1 MAIAEVSASAII
13 FEGDDILFDD
23 KAVNDYINEGL
34 KAIDEETKTDE
45 DIREISRLI
54 KDELIRNASKGIETH
69 ITDLNGNWTLIFNIL
84 QNKVVLYC
92 YNEARMDLAENYRP
106 LVIQGEIDEDYGPE
120 EALEA
125 VVTAFVAKQF
135 DKFIVEELKDNE

>member
-1 MAIAEVSASAII
+1 MNN
-13 FEGDDILFDD
+13 FDD
-23 KAVNDYINEGL
+23 KAVNDFIEKGL

-54 KDELIRNASKGIETH
+54 KDELVRNTAKGLETR
-69 ITDLNGNWTLIFNIL
+69 ITDLNGNWKLEYAIYKKYNVTIVGLA
-84 QNKVVLYC
+84 C
-92 YNEARMDLAENYRP
+92 YNETRMIMAQNYRP
-106 LVIQGEIDEDYGPE
+106 LIIEGEVDEDFGPE

-135 DKFIVEELKDNE
+135 GVFRAEELKD

>member
-1 MAIAEVSASAII
+1 M
-13 FEGDDILFDD
+13 FDD

-34 KAIDEETKTDE
+34 KAIDEETQTDE

-84 QNKVVLYC
+84 QNQVVLFC

-135 DKFIVEELKDNE
+135 DKFIVEELKDNEIN

>member
-23 KAVNDYINEGL
+23 KAVNDYIEEGL
-34 KAIDEETKTDE
+34 KAIDEETQTDE

-69 ITDLNGNWTLIFNIL
+69 ITDLNGNWTLIFDIQQNIVRL
-84 QNKVVLYC
+84 FC
-92 YNEARMDLAENYRP
+92 YNEARMNIAENYRP
-106 LVIQGEIDEDYGPE
+106 LVIQGEIDEDYGSE

-125 VVTAFVAKQF
+125 CVTAFVAKQF
-135 DKFIVEELKDNE
+135 NKFIVEELKDNE

>member
-1 MAIAEVSASAII
+1 M
-13 FEGDDILFDD
+13 FDD
-23 KAVNDYINEGL
+23 KAINDYIQEGL
-34 KAIDEETKTDE
+34 NAIDEETQTDE

-54 KDELIRNASKGIETH
+54 KDELIRNASRGIETH

-92 YNEARMDLAENYRP
+92 YNEARMDIEESYRP

-135 DKFIVEELKDNE
+135 NKFIVEELKDNE

>member
-1 MAIAEVSASAII
+1 M
-13 FEGDDILFDD
+13 FDD
-23 KAVNDYINEGL
+23 KAVNDYIEEGL
-34 KAIDEETKTDE
+34 KAIDEETQTDE

-92 YNEARMDLAENYRP
+92 YNEARMDIAENYRP

-135 DKFIVEELKDNE
+135 NKFIIEELKDNE

>member
-1 MAIAEVSASAII
+1 M
-13 FEGDDILFDD
+13 FDD
-23 KAVNDYINEGL
+23 KAINDYIQEGL
-34 KAIDEETKTDE
+34 NAIDEETQTDE

-54 KDELIRNASKGIETH
+54 KDELIRNASRGIETH

-92 YNEARMDLAENYRP
+92 YNEARMDIAESYRP

-125 VVTAFVAKQF
+125 VVTMFTAKQF
-135 DKFIVEELKDNE
+135 GKIIVQELKDDDN

>member
-1 MAIAEVSASAII
+1 M
-13 FEGDDILFDD
+13 FDD
-23 KAVNDYINEGL
+23 KAVNDYIQEGL
-34 KAIDEETKTDE
+34 NAIDEETQTDE

-92 YNEARMDLAENYRP
+92 YNEARMDIAESYRP

-135 DKFIVEELKDNE
+135 NKFIVEELKDNE

>member
-1 MAIAEVSASAII
+1 M
-13 FEGDDILFDD
+13 FDD
-23 KAVNDYINEGL
+23 KAVNDYIQEGL
-34 KAIDEETKTDE
+34 NAIDEETQTDE

-125 VVTAFVAKQF
+125 CVTMFTAKQF
-135 DKFIVEELKDNE
+135 GKIIVEELKDNE

>member
-1 MAIAEVSASAII
+1 M
-13 FEGDDILFDD
+13 FDD
-23 KAVNDYINEGL
+23 KAVNDYIQEGL
-34 KAIDEETKTDE
+34 NAIDEETQTDE

-92 YNEARMDLAENYRP
+92 YNEARMDIAESYRP

>member
-1 MAIAEVSASAII
+1 M
-13 FEGDDILFDD
+13 FDD
-23 KAVNDYINEGL
+23 KAVNDYIEEGL
-34 KAIDEETKTDE
+34 KAIDEETQTDE

-69 ITDLNGNWTLIFNIL
+69 ITDLNGNWTLIFNIM
-84 QNKVVLYC
+84 QNQVVLFC

-135 DKFIVEELKDNE
+135 NKFIVEELKDNE

>member
-1 MAIAEVSASAII
+1 M
-13 FEGDDILFDD
+13 FDD
-23 KAVNDYINEGL
+23 KAVNDYIQEGL
-34 KAIDEETKTDE
+34 NAIDEETQTDE

-54 KDELIRNASKGIETH
+54 KDELIRNASRGIETH

-135 DKFIVEELKDNE
+135 NKFIVEELKDNE

>member
-1 MAIAEVSASAII
+1 M
-13 FEGDDILFDD
+13 FDD
-23 KAVNDYINEGL
+23 KAVNDYIEEGL
-34 KAIDEETKTDE
+34 KTIDEETQTDE

-69 ITDLNGNWTLIFNIL
+69 ITDLNGNWTLIFNIF

-92 YNEARMDLAENYRP
+92 YNEARMDIAENYRP

>member
-1 MAIAEVSASAII
+1 M
-13 FEGDDILFDD
+13 FDD
-23 KAVNDYINEGL
+23 KAINDYIQEGL
-34 KAIDEETKTDE
+34 NAIDEETQTDE

-54 KDELIRNASKGIETH
+54 KDELIRNASRGIETH

-135 DKFIVEELKDNE
+135 NKFIVEELKDNE

>member
-1 MAIAEVSASAII
+1 MNN
-13 FEGDDILFDD
+13 FDD
-23 KAVNDYINEGL
+23 KAVNDFIEEGL

-54 KDELIRNASKGIETH
+54 KDELVRNTAKGLETR
-69 ITDLNGNWTLIFNIL
+69 ITDLNGNWKLEYAIYKKYNVTIVGLA
-84 QNKVVLYC
+84 C
-92 YNEARMDLAENYRP
+92 YNETRMIMAQNYRP
-106 LVIQGEIDEDYGPE
+106 LIIEGEVDEDFGPE

-135 DKFIVEELKDNE
+135 GVFRAEELKD

>member
-1 MAIAEVSASAII
+1 M
-13 FEGDDILFDD
+13 FDD
-23 KAVNDYINEGL
+23 KAINDYIQEGL
-34 KAIDEETKTDE
+34 NAIDEETQTDE

-92 YNEARMDLAENYRP
+92 YNEARMDIAESYRP

-135 DKFIVEELKDNE
+135 NKFIVEELKDNE

>member
-1 MAIAEVSASAII
+1 MNN
-13 FEGDDILFDD
+13 FDD
-23 KAVNDYINEGL
+23 KAVNDFIEEGL

-54 KDELIRNASKGIETH
+54 KDELVRNTAKGLETR
-69 ITDLNGNWTLIFNIL
+69 ITDLNGNWKLEYAIYKKYNTTIVGLA
-84 QNKVVLYC
+84 C
-92 YNEARMDLAENYRP
+92 YNETRMIMAQNYRP
-106 LVIQGEIDEDYGPE
+106 LIIEGEVDEDFGPE

-135 DKFIVEELKDNE
+135 GVFRAEELKD

>member
-1 MAIAEVSASAII
+1 M
-13 FEGDDILFDD
+13 FDD
-23 KAVNDYINEGL
+23 KTVNDYIQEGL
-34 KAIDEETKTDE
+34 NAIDEETQTDE

-135 DKFIVEELKDNE
+135 DKFIVECLDKDEDL

>member
-1 MAIAEVSASAII
+1 MDNY
-13 FEGDDILFDD
+13 DDIIKKGLEEIDNEIAQDD
-23 KAVNDYINEGL
+23 
-34 KAIDEETKTDE
+34 

-69 ITDLNGNWTLIFNIL
+69 ITDLNGNWILIFDIQQNIIRL
-84 QNKVVLYC
+84 FC
-92 YNEARMDLAENYRP
+92 YNEARMSIAENYRP

-135 DKFIVEELKDNE
+135 NKFIVEELKDNE

>member
-1 MAIAEVSASAII
+1 M
-13 FEGDDILFDD
+13 FDD
-23 KAVNDYINEGL
+23 KAINDYIQEGL
-34 KAIDEETKTDE
+34 NAIDEETQTDE

-135 DKFIVEELKDNE
+135 NKFIVECLDKDKDL

>member
-1 MAIAEVSASAII
+1 M
-13 FEGDDILFDD
+13 FDD
-23 KAVNDYINEGL
+23 KAVNDYIEEGL
-34 KAIDEETKTDE
+34 KTIDEETQTDE
-45 DIREISRLI
+45 DIRDISRLI

-69 ITDLNGNWTLIFNIL
+69 ITDLNGNWTLIFNIM
-84 QNKVVLYC
+84 QNQVVLFC

>member
-1 MAIAEVSASAII
+1 M
-13 FEGDDILFDD
+13 FDD
-23 KAVNDYINEGL
+23 KAVNDYIEEGL

-54 KDELIRNASKGIETH
+54 KDELIRNAAKGVCTK
-69 ITDLNGNWTLIFNIL
+69 ITDLNGNWLLVFDVFN
-84 QNKVVLYC
+84 NKVKLMC
-92 YNEARMDLAENYRP
+92 YNETRMNIAENYRP

-135 DKFIVEELKDNE
+135 NKFIVEELKDNE

>member
-1 MAIAEVSASAII
+1 MQ
-13 FEGDDILFDD
+13 
-23 KAVNDYINEGL
+23 
-34 KAIDEETKTDE
+34 
-45 DIREISRLI
+45 LI
-54 KDELIRNASKGIETH
+54 KDELIRNASRGIETH

>member
-1 MAIAEVSASAII
+1 M
-13 FEGDDILFDD
+13 FDD
-23 KAVNDYINEGL
+23 KAVNDYIEEGL
-34 KAIDEETKTDE
+34 KAIDEETQTDE

-69 ITDLNGNWTLIFNIL
+69 ITDLNGNWTLIFNIM
-84 QNKVVLYC
+84 QNQVVLFC

-135 DKFIVEELKDNE
+135 NKFIVECLDKDKDL

>member
-1 MAIAEVSASAII
+1 M
-13 FEGDDILFDD
+13 FDD
-23 KAVNDYINEGL
+23 KAINDYIQEGL
-34 KAIDEETKTDE
+34 NAIDEETQTDE

-54 KDELIRNASKGIETH
+54 KDELIRNASRGIETH

-125 VVTAFVAKQF
+125 VVTMFTAKQF
-135 DKFIVEELKDNE
+135 GKIIVQELKDDE

>member
-13 FEGDDILFDD
+13 FEGDDNLFDD
-23 KAVNDYINEGL
+23 KAVNDYIEEGL
-34 KAIDEETKTDE
+34 KAIDEEVKTDE

-54 KDELIRNASKGIETH
+54 KDELVRNASKGIETH
-69 ITDLNGNWTLIFNIL
+69 ITDLNGNWTLIFGMNK
-84 QNKVVLYC
+84 NKVQLFC
-92 YNEARMDLAENYRP
+92 YNETRMKMAENYRP
-106 LVIQGEIDEDYGPE
+106 LIIDGEIDEDYGPE

-135 DKFIVEELKDNE
+135 DKFIVEELKDDE

>member
-1 MAIAEVSASAII
+1 
-13 FEGDDILFDD
+13 LFDD
-23 KAVNDYINEGL
+23 KAVNDYIQEGL

-54 KDELIRNASKGIETH
+54 KDELIRNAAKGIETH
-69 ITDLNGNWTLIFNIL
+69 ITDLNGNWTLIFNIM
-84 QNKVVLYC
+84 QNQVVLFC
-92 YNEARMDLAENYRP
+92 YNEARMDIAENYKP

-125 VVTAFVAKQF
+125 CVTAFVAKQY

>member
-1 MAIAEVSASAII
+1 M
-13 FEGDDILFDD
+13 FDD
-23 KAVNDYINEGL
+23 KAVNDYIQEGL
-34 KAIDEETKTDE
+34 NAIDEETQTDE

-106 LVIQGEIDEDYGPE
+106 LIIQGEIDEDYGPE

>member
-1 MAIAEVSASAII
+1 M
-13 FEGDDILFDD
+13 FDD
-23 KAVNDYINEGL
+23 KAINDYIQEGL
-34 KAIDEETKTDE
+34 NAIDEETQTDE

-54 KDELIRNASKGIETH
+54 KDELIRNASRGIETH

-92 YNEARMDLAENYRP
+92 YNEARMDLAESYRP

-135 DKFIVEELKDNE
+135 NKFIVEELKDNE